1 MEWRLNT
8 TMKLKWIGLSMFAL
22 SLALIIPNK
31 ANAIVGLFGAPAATL
46 AQYHDGGWD
55 SPPGDYRDVQRQG
68 FHDGIEGAHKDF
80 ENHRRPDVENRD
92 EYRHPHVSGNE
103 REEYREGYRAG
114 YQKGVEHLYGHNYH

>member
-1 MEWRLNT
+1 
-8 TMKLKWIGLSMFAL
+8 MKLKWIGLSIFAL

-31 ANAIVGLFGAPAATL
+31 ANATVALSGAPAAAL

-92 EYRHPHVSGNE
+92 EYRHPHVSGSA